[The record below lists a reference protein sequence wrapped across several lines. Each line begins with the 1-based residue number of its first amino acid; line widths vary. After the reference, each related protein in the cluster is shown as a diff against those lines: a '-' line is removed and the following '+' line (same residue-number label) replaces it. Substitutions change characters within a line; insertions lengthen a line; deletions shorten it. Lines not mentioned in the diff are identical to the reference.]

1 MSLRKFYNLFY
12 SANDQ
17 FILTDE
23 PATAEELKFLHSCI
37 KKVNQDIEQLSF
49 NTSVSAFMICVNELK
64 RIGCTKKEVLIPLA
78 QLLAPFAPFITEEI
92 WHTAGFNG
100 SIHHSEYPQAD
111 ENHLIKNEVNY
122 PVSIN
127 GKKRY
132 EWIVSKSISQ
142 TELQEQVLQ
151 LDEIKK
157 WLEGQEIKKIIIVPN
172 RMINIVI

>member
-1 MSLRKFYNLFY
+1 M
-12 SANDQ
+12 
-17 FILTDE
+17 
-23 PATAEELKFLHSCI
+23 
-37 KKVNQDIEQLSF
+37 
-49 NTSVSAFMICVNELK
+49 
-64 RIGCTKKEVLIPLA
+64 
-78 QLLAPFAPFITEEI
+78 
-92 WHTAGFNG
+92 
-100 SIHHSEYPQAD
+100 
-111 ENHLIKNEVNY
+111 NY

-132 EWIVSKSISQ
+132 EWIVSKSMNQ